1 MKVSENIN
9 ELAMALAKA
18 QGLIKGAT
26 KDSNNPFFKSS
37 YADLSSVMDA
47 IREPFSLNGLSISQP
62 LSYSGTEWF
71 IETIIIHSS
80 GQWMQSDPVMVPVKD
95 RLNAQAFGSAV
106 TYMRRYC
113 LSAMVGV
120 AAIDDDGEAAV
131 QHSRLQNQQTYQQ
144 PKPQVPNMAPQSQPS
159 QPRPPVKDGMTLTR
173 PPEVRQSPVLTQ
185 LKEKKGL

>member
-1 MKVSENIN
+1 MRASENIN
-9 ELAMALAKA
+9 ELAIALSKA

-47 IREPFSLNGLSISQP
+47 IREPLSINGLSVSQP
-62 LSYSGTEWF
+62 ISYIGNEWF

-80 GQWMQSDPVMVPVKD
+80 GQWIQSDAVMVPVKD
-95 RLNAQAFGSAV
+95 KLNAQAFGSAV

-113 LSAMVGV
+113 LSSMVGV
-120 AAIDDDGEAAV
+120 AAIDDDGEAAA
-131 QHSRLQNQQTYQQ
+131 QHSRQQNQQTYPQS
-144 PKPQVPNMAPQSQPS
+144 KPQVPNLAPQSQPS
-159 QPRPPVKDGMTLTR
+159 QQRPPIKDGMTLKQD
-173 PPEVRQSPVLTQ
+173 PPRQSPVLNQ